1 MQHGEQRGQ
10 RCCALQH
17 GAWWASST
25 RTVDDVHVGAAWLS
39 MVTLHMNA
47 ATLGAG
53 CAGRRC
59 AHLHGD
65 HRTTHGLAVPVQRDD
80 GELARRATRPVRA
93 GQQPLWFGRAFGGL
107 TNDGTAA
114 SKELLSSLGLANTP
128 HTAGPTD
135 GALATALSAS
145 LSVEYRSRNSTLSEW
160 TIDAWRRVSA
170 V

>member
-1 MQHGEQRGQ
+1 M
-10 RCCALQH
+10 
-17 GAWWASST
+17 
-25 RTVDDVHVGAAWLS
+25 DDVHVGAAWLS